1 MIPTRKLIE
10 TANDDARFYRRRS
23 DAQFGRKFSD
33 GNILCFN
40 SNLKKR
46 TSSFSDYP
54 RRLSVKSDQD
64 FRKFSS
70 GSIDVFYQSRRYSRD
85 DAMEAQGFT
94 KSKVYPITER
104 KILENVDG
112 LYLSKSKLMK
122 TRSTNNIILPPL
134 NLRLPKT
141 TRKPQKPNGKSLR
154 RVRSENYV
162 IPLPFKNKI
171 LVSLYGL
178 FFLVIKKA
186 LTIKKHYDVHFE
198 SVTLVLQMYTVG
210 VTLYILHALY
220 KCKYKVTSKIY
231 RKFCVLHSPK
241 KIYSMTYIC
250 KFHVSNLTGI
260 YGYQIFS
267 SA

>member
-85 DAMEAQGFT
+85 DVMEAQGFT

-134 NLRLPKT
+134 NLRLPKS

-178 FFLVIKKA
+178 VFFSKKMSHRQSKNI
-186 LTIKKHYDVHFE
+186 T
-198 SVTLVLQMYTVG
+198 MYT
-210 VTLYILHALY
+210 L
-220 KCKYKVTSKIY
+220 S
-231 RKFCVLHSPK
+231 
-241 KIYSMTYIC
+241 
-250 KFHVSNLTGI
+250 
-260 YGYQIFS
+260 Q
-267 SA
+267 

>member
-33 GNILCFN
+33 GNILYYDSKF
-40 SNLKKR
+40 KKR

-85 DAMEAQGFT
+85 DVMEAQGFT

-122 TRSTNNIILPPL
+122 TRSTNNINLPPL
-134 NLRLPKT
+134 NVRLPKT

-171 LVSLYGL
+171 LVSLYWL
-178 FFLVIKKA
+178 FFLVIKWGFDNQKTWRCT
-186 LTIKKHYDVHFE
+186 LWVSDV
-198 SVTLVLQMYTVG
+198 SIAMN
-210 VTLYILHALY
+210 
-220 KCKYKVTSKIY
+220 IY
-231 RKFCVLHSPK
+231 RC
-241 KIYSMTYIC
+241 I
-250 KFHVSNLTGI
+250 
-260 YGYQIFS
+260 Q
-267 SA
+267 

>member
-1 MIPTRKLIE
+1 MEDKWVDILWNWSASLTYNCRLSLFKYNYPLSNNKIPILTEMIPTRKLIE
-10 TANDDARFYRRRS
+10 TTNDDARFYRRRS

-85 DAMEAQGFT
+85 DVMEAHGFT

-122 TRSTNNIILPPL
+122 TRSTNNIFLPPL

-141 TRKPQKPNGKSLR
+141 SRKPQKPNGKSLR

-171 LVSLYGL
+171 LVSC
-178 FFLVIKKA
+178 FFSKK
-186 LTIKKHYDVHFE
+186 
-198 SVTLVLQMYTVG
+198 
-210 VTLYILHALY
+210 
-220 KCKYKVTSKIY
+220 KYELWQSK
-231 RKFCVLHSPK
+231 
-241 KIYSMTYIC
+241 
-250 KFHVSNLTGI
+250 
-260 YGYQIFS
+260 
-267 SA
+267 